1 MHVESYKEKE
11 LDVKLK
17 WILGEKVNVFL
28 VKIFTII
35 RVQHSQII
43 SISQIFVI
51 YLCPPDQDVNLL
63 SGLPL

>member
-1 MHVESYKEKE
+1 MRIDSYKEKE

-17 WILGEKVNVFL
+17 WILSEKVIVFL

-51 YLCPPDQDVNLL
+51 YLCPPVPDVDLMCGL
-63 SGLPL
+63 SL